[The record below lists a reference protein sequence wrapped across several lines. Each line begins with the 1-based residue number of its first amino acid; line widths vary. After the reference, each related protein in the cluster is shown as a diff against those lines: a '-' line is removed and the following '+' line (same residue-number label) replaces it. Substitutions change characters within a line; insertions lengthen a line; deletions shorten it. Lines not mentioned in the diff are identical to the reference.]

1 MKTVY
6 ICSPLGGD
14 VPGNIER
21 AKQYAHYALTCGT
34 APVVPHFYA
43 LILDDNDP
51 QERKLGLGAGLAVLE
66 SCDELWVFGERISKG
81 MQGEIEAATERGIPV
96 QRFSFGEIQFG
107 GDQSDE
113 MQQTL

>member
-51 QERKLGLGAGLAVLE
+51 QERQLGLGAGLAVLE
-66 SCDELWVFGERISKG
+66 NCDELWVFGDRISRG
-81 MQGEIEAATERGIPV
+81 MQGEIEVAETLGIPV
-96 QRFSFGEIQFG
+96 QHFDLGENKFG
-107 GDQSDE
+107 GEQPDE
-113 MQQTL
+113 MQQTF